1 MGLASAGRRLPRS
14 PTPNMRLLAFETA
27 TRHLS
32 VALWQDGEMI
42 ERAEDVPNGG
52 SERLLPWV
60 HELLAE
66 AGLVLA
72 QLDGIAFGAGPGG
85 FTGLRL
91 ACGVAQGLAYG
102 LDLPVLPV
110 STLEALA
117 LASGERDVWA
127 CLDARMN
134 EAYGAAYVVEGDSV
148 RQVMAPVCLSPAVAP
163 APTFAGGW
171 GVGDGFASYG
181 PLLLARKPDLEGV
194 RADAFPTATAVL
206 RIAAPAFARGTGVE
220 AALAQPVYVRNKVAL
235 TTAERLARGG
245 AK

>member
-1 MGLASAGRRLPRS
+1 V
-14 PTPNMRLLAFETA
+14 RLLAFETA
-27 TRHLS
+27 TRRLS
-32 VALWQDGEMI
+32 VALWQDGDLI
-42 ERAEDVPNGG
+42 ERFEELPNGG

-60 HELLAE
+60 YELLAE

-72 QLDGIAFGAGPGG
+72 QIDGIAFGAGPGS

-102 LDLPVLPV
+102 LDLPVVPV

-134 EAYGAAYVVEGDSV
+134 EVYSAAFRVEGEAV
-148 RQVMAPVCLSPAVAP
+148 LQVMAPVCVPPAVAP

-171 GVGDGFASYG
+171 GVGDGFVGYG
-181 PLLLARKPDLEGV
+181 PLLRAQKPDLMGM
-194 RADAFPTATAVL
+194 RADVFPTAAAVL
-206 RIAAPAFARGTGVE
+206 RLAAPAFLRGAGVE
-220 AALAQPVYVRNKVAL
+220 ASLAQPIYVRDKVAL
-235 TTAERLARGG
+235 TTVERIARGG